1 VIDDKEC
8 PRHLE
13 CDEIDEVEMSVD
25 VTVHDLLQ
33 SAEHDARTDSS
44 FIPEVR
50 HYLNR
55 LTEAHYEVEYISP
68 IVALDRGYITDRELI
83 AWMRRN
89 QS

>member
-1 VIDDKEC
+1 VID
-8 PRHLE
+8 
-13 CDEIDEVEMSVD
+13 
-25 VTVHDLLQ
+25 VTLHDLLQ

-55 LTEAHYEVEYISP
+55 LSEAHYEVETVSAV
-68 IVALDRGYITDRELI
+68 VAIDRGWITDREVI